1 MPDPSDDTTPITP
14 PNDPADDVTTTV
26 MPTKGTRP
34 QHAVTSDAPGIGR
47 GGWWAITIAAAAWLI
62 AGFLLA
68 FGPARYWTPVPAVFL
83 GYFLISGVIGL
94 VFWKGVRE
102 LQNSD
107 PNLRTDDPA
116 PTGQRVAAAIG
127 AVGIATAV
135 ILLPAGLSST
145 PANALPCP
153 DGSNTCGPTAPTF
166 DPGPT
171 QGGNTTAPQ
180 APNTTIPPNVDT
192 GLPQAPTQGNGGF
205 QGTVQQMPTPD
216 NVDPNSCI
224 FNCGPTQAPQAP
236 QTGQANPPQTGQQ
249 QPPQTGQQQP
259 PQTGQNPVTTA
270 PQTVATTP
278 QAPTS
283 TPKLRTPRPET
294 TTSSKQRDNDED
306 QQRSSNE
313 DRDKNSGIPYQ
324 AAELGAIA
332 GTYRRRKKE
341 VDTAVEGGRAV
352 AGKTTQFL
360 REPVDGDEITVQ
372 KVSGPKHP
380 KVGGSQIPG
389 VLRPSLWG
397 DQVGAYQADKPGQI
411 TTAITD
417 GSTPP
422 QTIMFSE
429 PYTGNA
435 TKLTNGSFKMPV
447 GPVANAMNP
456 NTVEFGIDDWV
467 VLRAVGVKQVA
478 TSVTAGEKPGVT
490 YPTVTWEYIYEMQH
504 ITIGTAFAIP
514 MEKDG
519 PFNPVTYEQVAALA
533 TKTGVNALGQS
544 VSVAQSTPGW

>member
-1 MPDPSDDTTPITP
+1 M
-14 PNDPADDVTTTV
+14 
-26 MPTKGTRP
+26 
-34 QHAVTSDAPGIGR
+34 
-47 GGWWAITIAAAAWLI
+47 
-62 AGFLLA
+62 
-68 FGPARYWTPVPAVFL
+68 
-83 GYFLISGVIGL
+83 
-94 VFWKGVRE
+94 
-102 LQNSD
+102 
-107 PNLRTDDPA
+107 
-116 PTGQRVAAAIG
+116 
-127 AVGIATAV
+127 
-135 ILLPAGLSST
+135 
-145 PANALPCP
+145 
-153 DGSNTCGPTAPTF
+153 
-166 DPGPT
+166 
-171 QGGNTTAPQ
+171 
-180 APNTTIPPNVDT
+180 
-192 GLPQAPTQGNGGF
+192 
-205 QGTVQQMPTPD
+205 
-216 NVDPNSCI
+216 
-224 FNCGPTQAPQAP
+224 
-236 QTGQANPPQTGQQ
+236 
-249 QPPQTGQQQP
+249 
-259 PQTGQNPVTTA
+259 
-270 PQTVATTP
+270 
-278 QAPTS
+278 PTS
-283 TPKLRTPRPET
+283 TPKLRTPTPET
-294 TTSSKQRDNDED
+294 TTSSKQRDNGED
-306 QQRSSNE
+306 QQSGRDENR
-313 DRDKNSGIPYQ
+313 DRNSGIPHQ

-372 KVSGPKHP
+372 KLSGPTHP
-380 KVGGSQIPG
+380 KVGGSQVPG

-397 DQVGAYQADKPGQI
+397 DQVGAYQGDKPGQV

-435 TKLTNGSFKMPV
+435 TKLSNGSFKMPV

-490 YPTVTWEYIYEMQH
+490 YPSVTWEYIYEMQH

-544 VSVAQSTPGW
+544 VSVAQSTPGWQ